1 MLQLYYMLKDKIR
14 DTIKKFNMIN
24 SGESVI
30 VAVSGGPDSMTL
42 LSVLLDLK
50 EEYNLKLYVA
60 HVNHGIRENANI
72 DEKYVKDYCYKNGIE
87 CFIKV
92 ADVVKMANE
101 EKKGVEEAGRKVRYN
116 FFEEVMKK
124 TGADK
129 VAIAHNFNDNAETII
144 MNMLRGSG
152 ISGLKGIEPKRG
164 IYIRPLIEVARE
176 EIERYC
182 EEQEL
187 NPRHDESNDDNSYT
201 RNKIRN
207 IVIPYLKREFNPNI
221 VEVLNRLAEIVKEE
235 EKYMEKE
242 TAQAFEEILESQC
255 DEKIEFNVRKFNAK
269 ETIIQK
275 RLILLGINK
284 TVGTVQGIE
293 KINLEDIIKLC
304 NNNIGNKYLTPNKSV
319 KIGIENKKIYIMKQ
333 K

>member
-1 MLQLYYMLKDKIR
+1 
-14 DTIKKFNMIN
+14 
-24 SGESVI
+24 
-30 VAVSGGPDSMTL
+30 
-42 LSVLLDLK
+42 
-50 EEYNLKLYVA
+50 
-60 HVNHGIRENANI
+60 
-72 DEKYVKDYCYKNGIE
+72 
-87 CFIKV
+87 
-92 ADVVKMANE
+92 
-101 EKKGVEEAGRKVRYN
+101 
-116 FFEEVMKK
+116 
-124 TGADK
+124 
-129 VAIAHNFNDNAETII
+129 
-144 MNMLRGSG
+144 MLRGSG

-182 EEQEL
+182 EEKEL